1 MTRQAPRLDRRAT
14 LKIAPAGRRN
24 EYGEWTQD
32 APVAHEIWYALRD
45 WDIAPDPTI
54 SGIDQTGEAEII
66 TRYRRDV
73 IVEAVSGDVSPHT
86 GHAFLGWALVAE
98 TLSWSIVDA
107 SELPQFGRRRFMK
120 LVLERATHD

>member
-1 MTRQAPRLDRRAT
+1 MDRRAT
-14 LKIAPAGRRN
+14 LKIASAGRRN
-24 EYGEWTQD
+24 KYGEWLQG
-32 APVAHEIWYALRD
+32 APVAHEIWYSLRD

-73 IVEAVSGDVSPHT
+73 IVEAVSGDVSTKT
-86 GHAFLGWALVAE
+86 GRAFVGWALVAE

-107 SELPQFGRRRFMK
+107 AELPQFGRRRFMK